1 MEPTTDGSGIVALFL
16 VIVLLFV
23 VLAVFRNVG
32 AWLFKVN
39 EVLQNQE
46 KIMEELRKLNQ
57 DKTKR
62 Q

>member
-1 MEPTTDGSGIVALFL
+1 MEPTTDGSGLVALFL
-16 VIVLLFV
+16 AIVLLFV
-23 VLAVFRNVG
+23 LAAIFRNLG

-57 DKTKR
+57 DKTNR